1 MSKKLKFIWI
11 DDNPQRLDGAKT
23 MADQLKVSVD
33 FKDVKNKNLNDV
45 LAAILRGNE
54 PNLLIIDHNLE
65 DASSGVFKKG
75 STAAA
80 YIREQWPECPIIC
93 ISGVDPGV
101 VDSQQKALY
110 EEILPIENISKF
122 YQDILSIAKSFALVR
137 NNKPNNVDEFIDL
150 LNPPIQDRENLK
162 SIIPTALKE
171 NFNDRGLAVE
181 VSRWVR
187 GVLLNRPGFVYNK
200 LWASTLAGI
209 TPEAFTKMDKKFK
222 KARYVGLFANTAG
235 DRWWK
240 SELLDCISLI
250 SNVRGLPWEKNRGI
264 KGLSD
269 KDFAKCYAS
278 GENYPETVAFIDEAK
293 TSKEEP
299 MKLKYTSLHPDYESL
314 LFFDDIRLMNP
325 AE

>member
-11 DDNPQRLDGAKT
+11 DDNPQRLDGSKT
-23 MADQLKVSVD
+23 MSNQLNVSID

-45 LAAILRGNE
+45 LASILNGNE

-110 EEILPIENISKF
+110 EEILPIENISNH
-122 YQDILSIAKSFALVR
+122 YTEILAIAKSFALIR
-137 NNKPNNVDEFIDL
+137 NNKPHDL
-150 LNPPIQDRENLK
+150 EGLINLFQPPSQDRENLK

-171 NFNDRGLAVE
+171 NLNDRGLAVE
-181 VSRWVR
+181 ISRWAR
-187 GVLLNRPGFVYNK
+187 GVLLARPGFVYNQ

-209 TPEAFTKMDKKFK
+209 TPNAFNGLEKKFK
-222 KARYVGLFANTAG
+222 KARYKGVFANSAG
-235 DRWWK
+235 ERWWK
-240 SELLDCISLI
+240 SELLDCISLN
-250 SNVRGLPWEKNRGI
+250 SKVRGLPWEKGRGI
-264 KGLSD
+264 KGLD
-269 KDFAKCYAS
+269 ENDFAKCYAS
-278 GENYPETVAFIDEAK
+278 GESFPETVAFIDETKGA
-293 TSKEEP
+293 KEEP
-299 MKLKYTSLHPDYESL
+299 MRLKYTSLHPDYESL
-314 LFFDDIRLMNP
+314 LFFEDIRLMNP